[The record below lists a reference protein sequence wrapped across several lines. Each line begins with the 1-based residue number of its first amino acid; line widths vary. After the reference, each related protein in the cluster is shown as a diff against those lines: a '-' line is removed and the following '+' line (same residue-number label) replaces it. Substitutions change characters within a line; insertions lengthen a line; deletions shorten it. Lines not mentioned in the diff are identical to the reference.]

1 MLFLT
6 FNIGTIYSELK
17 NDAERAEITK
27 DAYKKVSEEHSF
39 DVRVSQIIEMVKGK

>member
-6 FNIGTIYSELK
+6 FNIGTVYSDLK
-17 NDAERAEITK
+17 NVAEKAEIIKNTH
-27 DAYKKVSEEHSF
+27 KKVSEEHSF